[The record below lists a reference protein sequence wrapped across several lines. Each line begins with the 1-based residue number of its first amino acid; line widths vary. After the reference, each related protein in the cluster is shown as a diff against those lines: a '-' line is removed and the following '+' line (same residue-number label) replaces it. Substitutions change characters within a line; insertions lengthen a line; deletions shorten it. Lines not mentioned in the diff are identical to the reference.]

1 MILFKTGRKDNG
13 FSRKLEVLDLK
24 FEINSAKVLRL
35 EEKVENFEKRL
46 TNVETSN
53 RKLAEAV
60 MNLVDILRNKEIE
73 GKTRND
79 IATRRLVQQAQPKRD
94 ERAIVQMTRA
104 PLEDQILDYLKNNG
118 PSTPTQMQTVLKR
131 SREHISRTLKV
142 LSERGAVE
150 RRKEGKTFVYSLLAE
165 SSKGGFEKIQPDV

>member
-1 MILFKTGRKDNG
+1 MFKIGRKDNG

-35 EEKVENFEKRL
+35 EERVENFEKRL
-46 TNVETSN
+46 TNVEISN

-60 MNLVDILRNKEIE
+60 MNLVEILRNKEME
-73 GKTRND
+73 GKTRNN
-79 IATRRLVQQAQPKRD
+79 IATRRFAQRAQPKRG
-94 ERAIVQMTRA
+94 ERSIAQASHA

-118 PSTPTQMQTVLKR
+118 PSTPTQMQAVFKR

-165 SSKGGFEKIQPDV
+165 PSKEGFEESQPDV